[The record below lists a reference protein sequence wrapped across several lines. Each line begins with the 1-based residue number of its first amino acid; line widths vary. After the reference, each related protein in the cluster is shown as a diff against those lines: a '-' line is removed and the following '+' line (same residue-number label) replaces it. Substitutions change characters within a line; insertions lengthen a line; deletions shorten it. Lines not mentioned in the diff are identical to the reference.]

1 MKLMIS
7 WVRVMKTAILAARLV
22 KRGMFSGVHLVT
34 CGGRTREYV
43 DITWRGVP
51 VKMSLR
57 GASGVPGVRG
67 GDRRCGR

>member
-7 WVRVMKTAILAARLV
+7 WIQVMRTAVLAARLV
-22 KRGMFSGVHLVT
+22 KMGQFAGVHLVT
-34 CGGRTREYV
+34 CGGKMREYV

-57 GASGVPGVRG
+57 GALGVPGVRG